1 MRRQPPLPSKQ
12 VMTNFSA
19 NVTRSVFEGSKFF
32 VLRRFHAV
40 ETDWL
45 IAANSAFPA
54 SRRGTEAFNIYEHA
68 IIWTLCVCWCL
79 FVLNFF
85 TKNVTY
91 SFNAQN
97 MKKSFRL
104 IISLPRTSS
113 LSKSLS
119 SLFFSIFVDITQIH
133 THHTHTQ
140 MHSPAHALIALVLS
154 ISPSYL
160 TFPILFYSNICSQ
173 SSVWL
178 IKTSSTKSIVWLDNY
193 FVLCHL

>member
-32 VLRRFHAV
+32 VLRRFYAV

-45 IAANSAFPA
+45 IAANSVFPS
-54 SRRGTEAFNIYEHA
+54 SRRGKEAFNIYEHA

-119 SLFFSIFVDITQIH
+119 SLFLSIFVDITQIH
-133 THHTHTQ
+133 PPTLTHKCTHPHTLWLLWYCQ
-140 MHSPAHALIALVLS
+140 SVL
-154 ISPSYL
+154 L
-160 TFPILFYSNICSQ
+160 T
-173 SSVWL
+173 
-178 IKTSSTKSIVWLDNY
+178 
-193 FVLCHL
+193 